1 MIAGSQYYV
10 TFDRAYYTFHG
21 KCSYLLTSDVVGR
34 NFSLA
39 VSYDENDND
48 SYVLMVLVNG
58 TLVQIDMFNGVSII
72 YRHNVS
78 TVSKVFDV

>member
-21 KCSYLLTSDVVGR
+21 KCSYLLTSDVAGR

-39 VSYDENDND
+39 VSYEEEA
-48 SYVLMVLVNG
+48 YVLKVLVNG
-58 TLVQIDMFNGVSII
+58 TLVQIDMFNGVSIM
-72 YRHNVS
+72 YRNIMLVGCL
-78 TVSKVFDV
+78 T